1 MSLGEE
7 IQADL
12 VTAMRAKDA
21 FRPGALRLIKTAFK
35 NKEVEKRSPLSE
47 DEERGVL
54 QTLQKQRREAAA
66 QFRHGDRLELA
77 DKEEQEAALIQEY
90 LPSPATEDEMRAAV
104 EGGTRAFDQEFPSS
118 RLDARPDVSDG
129 RGRREVLRRIGELS
143 VRRRRQWLRCRHA
156 LQGAGPHER
165 SGEVPVRATRL
176 NG

>member
-21 FRPGALRLIKTAFK
+21 FRLGALRLIKTAFK

-90 LPSPATEDEMRAAV
+90 LPSPATEDEIRAAV
-104 EGGTRAFDQEFPSS
+104 DDAIDETGASGIRDMGQVMKATLARLASKTVDGGQVSS
-118 RLDARPDVSDG
+118 IVK
-129 RGRREVLRRIGELS
+129 EK
-143 VRRRRQWLRCRHA
+143 
-156 LQGAGPHER
+156 LQ
-165 SGEVPVRATRL
+165 ST
-176 NG
+176 